1 MQIFPAIDIRDGRVV
16 RLIQGDYSQQINYAD
31 DPVEV
36 AKRFVDAGAE
46 WLHMVDLDGAKLGVS
61 HNLKTVC
68 RLLSSTTLKVEIG
81 GGIRTHETMRTL
93 LDAGATRVILGTKS
107 LEDFEWFRETVHHH
121 EFSNRVVLGL
131 DARHGMLAT
140 HGWIEQTN
148 VSAIEVAKK
157 VDTWPIA
164 AIVYTDIAKD
174 GMMQGPNFEQV
185 EAMARATRIGVIAS
199 GGVTTTDDVRR
210 LNTLPL
216 AGAIIGRALYEGT
229 IDLAEAVRISK
240 TDAH

>member
-16 RLIQGDYSQQINYAD
+16 RLIQGDYAQQINYAD

-46 WLHMVDLDGAKLGVS
+46 WLHVVDLDGAKLGVS

-93 LDAGATRVILGTKS
+93 LDAGAARVILGTRS
-107 LEDFEWFRETVHHH
+107 LEDFEWFRQTVHHAD
-121 EFSNRVVLGL
+121 FSGRVVLGL
-131 DARHGMLAT
+131 DARQGMLAT
-140 HGWIEQTN
+140 HGWLEQTN
-148 VSAIEVAKK
+148 VSAIEIAKK
-157 VDTWPIA
+157 VDAWPIA

-199 GGVTTTDDVRR
+199 GGVTTIEDVRR

-216 AGAIIGRALYEGT
+216 AGTIIGRALYEGA
-229 IDLAEAVRISK
+229 IDLAEAVAVTQAS
-240 TDAH
+240 